1 MESLSWLLPELSRG
15 EWAVHILFFAVNLS
29 LLLMARPILNLAE
42 DSAVSE
48 SKLKIF
54 TSLNV
59 LVMVLH
65 GIDLVL
71 IRITADYKSYFID
84 VGLSLMTVYA
94 AMFTYTLSCSLSKKR
109 FGNKRTLDDK
119 VIYTETYSTRLV
131 NLILLCVIVPTAI
144 YILIKIWGADS
155 MLEATGIVGIIAA
168 LLAFS
173 SSIWAPDIVSGLI
186 ILNTQ
191 MLEDGDVVVIDGFPD
206 EYIITKVTLFYV
218 VLYDV
223 RNNHRTL
230 MRNSQFTGRKIDN
243 LSKIASTDGIRQ
255 SIKYNIGYPVVPTE
269 NNGDA
274 KDEALRT
281 FTAKVNKMF
290 DRANR
295 HCIEDEDIKI
305 NATKSF
311 EWGLTT
317 TGDDALEYTLWIY
330 LERIPNTKVT
340 STIRKHLMRTVFK
353 VNEAVYRASI
363 AEGIDLSTPKL
374 TSVTLQ
380 TAQAPALSA
389 EYSPTAEANPALG
402 EQRS

>member
-1 MESLSWLLPELSRG
+1 MDSLSWLLPTMSPA
-15 EWAVHILFFAVNLS
+15 EWAVHLLFFLFNIS
-29 LLLMARPILNLAE
+29 LLLLARPILDLAE
-42 DSAVSE
+42 DGEVSE
-48 SKLKIF
+48 TKLKVF
-54 TSLNV
+54 TSLNILV
-59 LVMVLH
+59 LVLH

-71 IRITADYKSYFID
+71 MQLTPDYESYFIN
-84 VGLSLMTVYA
+84 VGLSLMTIYA
-94 AMFTYTLSCSLSKKR
+94 AMFCYTLSCSLSKKR
-109 FGNKRTLDDK
+109 FGNKRTLDGT
-119 VIYTETYSTRLV
+119 VLYTETYSTRLV

-155 MLEATGIVGIIAA
+155 MLEATGIVGIVAA
-168 LLAFS
+168 LVAFS

-191 MLEDGDVVVIDGFPD
+191 MLEDGDVIVIDGFSD

-230 MRNSQFTGRKIDN
+230 LRNSQFTGRKIDN

-255 SIKYNIGYPVVPTE
+255 SIRYNIGYPQLAATE
-269 NNGDA
+269 NGQE
-274 KDEALRT
+274 KEEALRS
-281 FTAKVNKMF
+281 FIAKVNKMF

-295 HCIEDEDIKI
+295 HCVEDEDTKI
-305 NATKSF
+305 NANKSF

-317 TGDDALEYTLWIY
+317 TGDDALEYSLWVY

-340 STIRKHLMRTVFK
+340 ATIRKHLMRTMFK

-363 AEGIDLSTPKL
+363 AEGLDLSTPKL
-374 TSVTLQ
+374 TNVNLVTSPAS
-380 TAQAPALSA
+380 TAQQPGELT
-389 EYSPTAEANPALG
+389 PTNGTPNV
-402 EQRS
+402 

>member
-15 EWAVHILFFAVNLS
+15 EWAVHLLFFAVNIG
-29 LLLMARPILNLAE
+29 LLLLARPILNLAE
-42 DSAVSE
+42 ESAVSE

-54 TSLNV
+54 TSLNILV
-59 LVMVLH
+59 LVLH
-65 GIDLVL
+65 GIDIVL
-71 IRITADYKSYFID
+71 LRITSEYQSYFID
-84 VGLSLMTVYA
+84 VGLSLMTMYA
-94 AMFTYTLSCSLSKKR
+94 AMFAYTLSCSLSKKR

-131 NLILLCVIVPTAI
+131 NLILLCIIVPSAI
-144 YILIKIWGADS
+144 YVLIKIWGADS

-230 MRNSQFTGRKIDN
+230 LRNSQFTGRKIDN
-243 LSKIASTDGIRQ
+243 LSKVASTDGIRQ
-255 SIKYNIGYPVVPTE
+255 SIKYNIGYPAMPQET
-269 NNGDA
+269 NSDA
-274 KDEALRT
+274 KDEALRA
-281 FTAKVNKMF
+281 FIAKVDKMF

-295 HCIEDEDIKI
+295 QCVEDENVKI
-305 NATKSF
+305 NENKDF
-311 EWGLTT
+311 EWGLTS
-317 TGDDALEYTLWIY
+317 TGDDALEYTLWVY

-340 STIRKHLMRTVFK
+340 ATIRKHLMRTLFK
-353 VNEAVYRASI
+353 VNESVYHASI
-363 AEGIDLSTPKL
+363 GEGLDLSTPKL
-374 TSVTLQ
+374 TSVSIQSPPAPIPQTL
-380 TAQAPALSA
+380 APSK
-389 EYSPTAEANPALG
+389 
-402 EQRS
+402 